1 MTRPLPVTYEW
12 STLAGVTR
20 CSRSRLHWGRIQW
33 AVACVIYSG
42 PVSWVSRL
50 AFWASIGSSR
60 IYHLPAIARAVV
72 LSLTDPVSCDSAP
85 GVGLQLR
92 VSRTQNEKSPGNCL
106 QGLFLET
113 ELCDSIAHA
122 RACNV
127 VCTTIP
133 ALVQASDIGI
143 YPTLS
148 PQCSA

>member
-92 VSRTQNEKSPGNCL
+92 VSRTQNGKSHRVMVA
-106 QGLFLET
+106 LE
-113 ELCDSIAHA
+113 LA
-122 RACNV
+122 
-127 VCTTIP
+127 P
-133 ALVQASDIGI
+133 AL
-143 YPTLS
+143 
-148 PQCSA
+148 SARMLVRAYICISREPAAWGQLMALCHAKQKAPAH